1 MVLWPFQETFAIIHC
16 RQKGGDRMNVN
27 VECGKFFSLSEFA
40 RMLNAIGAD
49 ENTFAEKAGCVYF
62 CNAVKD
68 GVKGI
73 ACFY

>member
-1 MVLWPFQETFAIIHC
+1 MS
-16 RQKGGDRMNVN
+16 VN

-62 CNAVKD
+62 CNAEKN
-68 GVKGI
+68 GVKGV